1 MAAAAITAIKGVHF
15 LYLYRIIMQIKPFG
29 RRGRASRRVWLTK
42 KEGILMNKYLKA
54 ASALLLASALSLS
67 LAACGGDAVVIKSI
81 DDLNGK
87 KIGVQLGTTGD
98 IYAEDIEGATVE
110 RFQNGAAAVLAL
122 KQKNVDAVIIDD
134 QPARVYA
141 SKNNDIVVLD
151 EPFTIEDYAICVS
164 KSNSDLTA
172 KMNAAIGELKS
183 DGTLQKILDYYI
195 GQVEG
200 AVPYASPA
208 GVSYPNG
215 TLVMATNA
223 EFPPY
228 EYFEGDEVVGVDPD
242 FARAICDKIGY
253 ELKIEHMEFSSIITA
268 VQTGKA
274 DFGAAGM
281 TVTEDRLQNIDFT
294 ESYVTASQVVI
305 IRK

>member
-1 MAAAAITAIKGVHF
+1 MVFLLTTAF
-15 LYLYRIIMQIKPFG
+15 SQCSFG
-29 RRGRASRRVWLTK
+29 
-42 KEGILMNKYLKA
+42 
-54 ASALLLASALSLS
+54 
-67 LAACGGDAVVIKSI
+67 DVVIKSV

-122 KQKNVDAVIIDD
+122 RQKNVDAVIIDD

-141 SKNNDIVVLD
+141 MLNNDIMVLD
-151 EPFTIEDYAICVS
+151 EPFTVEEYAICVA
-164 KSNSDLTA
+164 KENSELTA
-172 KMNAAIGELKS
+172 KMNAAIAELRAE
-183 DGTLQKILDYYI
+183 GVLQNILDYYI
-195 GQVEG
+195 GQVAG
-200 AVPYASPA
+200 AVPYQSPD
-208 GVSYPNG
+208 GLDYPNG
-215 TLVMATNA
+215 LLVMATNA

-228 EYFEGDEVVGVDPD
+228 EFFGEDGQITGVDPS
-242 FARAICDKIGY
+242 FAKAICDKMGY
-253 ELKIEHMEFSSIITA
+253 DLRIDHMEFSSIITA

-294 ESYVTASQVVI
+294 DSYVTASQVVI

>member
-1 MAAAAITAIKGVHF
+1 MKKYIRGALILLALLALALAPAACSGSNVSIKGV
-15 LYLYRIIMQIKPFG
+15 
-29 RRGRASRRVWLTK
+29 
-42 KEGILMNKYLKA
+42 
-54 ASALLLASALSLS
+54 
-67 LAACGGDAVVIKSI
+67 

-87 KIGVQLGTTGD
+87 KIGVQRGTTGD
-98 IYAEDIEGATVE
+98 IYAEDIENATVE
-110 RFQNGAAAVLAL
+110 RFQNGADAVLAL
-122 KQKNVDAVIIDD
+122 RQKKVDAVIIDD

-141 SKNNDIVVLD
+141 SMNNDIAVLD

-164 KSNSDLTA
+164 KGNADLTA
-172 KMNAAIGELKS
+172 KMNAAIAELKA

-195 GQVEG
+195 GQM
-200 AVPYASPA
+200 ADSAQYTSPA
-208 GVSYPNG
+208 GTEYPNG
-215 TLVMATNA
+215 TLTMGTNA

-228 EYFEGDEVVGVDPD
+228 EFFDDGNSIVGVDPD
-242 FARAICDKIGY
+242 FARAICDKLGY
-253 ELKIEHMEFSSIITA
+253 ELVIEHMPFDTIITA

-294 ESYVTASQVVI
+294 DPYVTASQVVI